1 MKMKTQPAGLRDA
14 QEAVRQRG
22 YTGVN
27 IYILE
32 EEESQTNKIKT
43 ARNQKKKSKP
53 NSKSVERRK

>member
-1 MKMKTQPAGLRDA
+1 MKTQPAGLQDA

-43 ARNQKKKSKP
+43 VRNQKKKSKP

>member
-14 QEAVRQRG
+14 QEAVPQRG

-43 ARNQKKKSKP
+43 VRNQKKKSKP